1 MSCFTQII
9 LLKGTYKM
17 FSLKK
22 TVSLIHKEGWKF
34 ATIFFLTSSLLLMVW
49 LPFAI
54 IGFLL
59 TFFVVWFFR
68 DPDRKTP
75 NIKNKIISPADGK
88 ICLIDKAKPPK
99 ELLMDSKEMFRIC
112 VFMNVFNVHV
122 NRSPVKGTIREI
134 VYKKG
139 QFLNASLDKASEKN
153 ERNSLIIETDDNK
166 EIIVTQIAGLIARRI
181 LSFVSNKDKIDVGE
195 RFCLIRF
202 GSRVDIY
209 LPEGS
214 KAAVKIGDTVKAGE
228 TIIGSL

>member
-1 MSCFTQII
+1 MS
-9 LLKGTYKM
+9 LLKKITS
-17 FSLKK
+17 F
-22 TVSLIHKEGWKF
+22 IHREGWKF
-34 ATIFFLTSSLLLMVW
+34 ASISLITSLVLLFISPYL
-49 LPFAI
+49 AT

-59 TFFVVWFFR
+59 TFFIIWFFR

-112 VFMNVFNVHV
+112 VFMNVFNVHI
-122 NRSPVKGTIREI
+122 NRSPIKGTIREI
-134 VYKKG
+134 VYKEG

-153 ERNSLIIETDDNK
+153 ERNSLVIETEDNK
-166 EIIVTQIAGLIARRI
+166 KIIVTQIAGLIARRI
-181 LSFVSNKDKIDVGE
+181 LSFVNDIDKIDAGE
-195 RFCLIRF
+195 RFGLIRF

>member
-1 MSCFTQII
+1 MS
-9 LLKGTYKM
+9 LLKKL
-17 FSLKK
+17 FSF
-22 TVSLIHKEGWKF
+22 IHKEGWKF
-34 ATIFFLTSSLLLMVW
+34 ASISLIISLVLLFISPP
-49 LPFAI
+49 LAT

-59 TFFVVWFFR
+59 TFFIIWFFR
-68 DPDRKTP
+68 DPDRTTP

-88 ICLIDKAKPPK
+88 ICLIDKARPPK
-99 ELLMDSKEMFRIC
+99 ELLMDSGEMFRIC
-112 VFMNVFNVHV
+112 VFMNVFNVHI
-122 NRSPVKGTIREI
+122 NRSPVKGTIKKI
-134 VYKKG
+134 VYKEG

-153 ERNSLIIETDDNK
+153 ERNSLVIETEDNK

-181 LSFVSNKDKIDVGE
+181 LSFVHDKDKIDIGE
-195 RFCLIRF
+195 RFGLIRF

>member
-1 MSCFTQII
+1 MS
-9 LLKGTYKM
+9 LLKKIIS
-17 FSLKK
+17 F
-22 TVSLIHKEGWKF
+22 INKEGWKF
-34 ATIFFLTSSLLLMVW
+34 ASISLIISLVLLFISPP
-49 LPFAI
+49 LAT

-59 TFFVVWFFR
+59 TFFIIWFFR
-68 DPDRKTP
+68 DPDRTTP

-99 ELLMDSKEMFRIC
+99 ELLMNSGEMFRIC
-112 VFMNVFNVHV
+112 VFMNVFNVHI
-122 NRSPVKGTIREI
+122 NRSPVKGTIKKI
-134 VYKKG
+134 VYKEG

-153 ERNSLIIETDDNK
+153 ERNSLVIETEDNK

-181 LSFVSNKDKIDVGE
+181 LSFVHDKDKIDIGE
-195 RFCLIRF
+195 RFGLIRF

>member
-1 MSCFTQII
+1 MS
-9 LLKGTYKM
+9 LLKKITS
-17 FSLKK
+17 F
-22 TVSLIHKEGWKF
+22 IHREGWKF
-34 ATIFFLTSSLLLMVW
+34 ASISLITSLVLLFISPSL
-49 LPFAI
+49 AT

-59 TFFVVWFFR
+59 TFFIIWFFR

-112 VFMNVFNVHV
+112 VFMNVFNVHI

-134 VYKKG
+134 VYKEG

-153 ERNSLIIETDDNK
+153 ERNSLVIETEDNK

-181 LSFVSNKDKIDVGE
+181 LSFVHDKDKIDIGE
-195 RFCLIRF
+195 RFGLIRF

>member
-1 MSCFTQII
+1 MS
-9 LLKGTYKM
+9 LLKKITS
-17 FSLKK
+17 F
-22 TVSLIHKEGWKF
+22 IHREGWKF
-34 ATIFFLTSSLLLMVW
+34 ASISLITSLVLLFISPSL
-49 LPFAI
+49 AT

-59 TFFVVWFFR
+59 TFFIIWFFR

-112 VFMNVFNVHV
+112 VFMNVFNVHI

-134 VYKKG
+134 VYKEG

-153 ERNSLIIETDDNK
+153 ERNSLVIKTEDNK

-181 LSFVSNKDKIDVGE
+181 LSFVHDEDKIDIGE
-195 RFCLIRF
+195 RFGLIRF

>member
-1 MSCFTQII
+1 MS
-9 LLKGTYKM
+9 LLKKITS
-17 FSLKK
+17 F
-22 TVSLIHKEGWKF
+22 IHREGWKF
-34 ATIFFLTSSLLLMVW
+34 ASISLITSLVLLFISPYL
-49 LPFAI
+49 AT

-59 TFFVVWFFR
+59 TFFIIWFFR

-75 NIKNKIISPADGK
+75 NIKNEIISPADGK

-112 VFMNVFNVHV
+112 VFMNVFNVHI

-134 VYKKG
+134 VYKEG

-153 ERNSLIIETDDNK
+153 ERNSLVIETEDNK

-181 LSFVSNKDKIDVGE
+181 LSFVHDKDKIDIGE
-195 RFCLIRF
+195 RFGLIRF

>member
-1 MSCFTQII
+1 MS
-9 LLKGTYKM
+9 LLKKITS
-17 FSLKK
+17 F
-22 TVSLIHKEGWKF
+22 IHREGWKF
-34 ATIFFLTSSLLLMVW
+34 ASISLITSLVLLFISPYL
-49 LPFAI
+49 AT

-59 TFFVVWFFR
+59 TFFIIWFFR

-112 VFMNVFNVHV
+112 VFMNVFNVHI

-134 VYKKG
+134 VYKEG

-153 ERNSLIIETDDNK
+153 ERNSLVIETEDNK

-181 LSFVSNKDKIDVGE
+181 LSFVHDKDKIDIGE
-195 RFCLIRF
+195 RFGLIRF

>member
-1 MSCFTQII
+1 MS
-9 LLKGTYKM
+9 LLKKII
-17 FSLKK
+17 S
-22 TVSLIHKEGWKF
+22 VIHKEGWKF
-34 ATIFFLTSSLLLMVW
+34 ASISLIISLVLLFISPP
-49 LPFAI
+49 LAT

-59 TFFVVWFFR
+59 TFFIIWFFR
-68 DPDRKTP
+68 DPDRTTP

-99 ELLMDSKEMFRIC
+99 ELLMDSGEMFRIC
-112 VFMNVFNVHV
+112 VFMNVFNVHI
-122 NRSPVKGTIREI
+122 NRSPVKGTIKKI
-134 VYKKG
+134 VYKEG

-153 ERNSLIIETDDNK
+153 ERNSLVIETEDNK

-181 LSFVSNKDKIDVGE
+181 LSFVHDKDKIDIGE
-195 RFCLIRF
+195 RFGLIRF